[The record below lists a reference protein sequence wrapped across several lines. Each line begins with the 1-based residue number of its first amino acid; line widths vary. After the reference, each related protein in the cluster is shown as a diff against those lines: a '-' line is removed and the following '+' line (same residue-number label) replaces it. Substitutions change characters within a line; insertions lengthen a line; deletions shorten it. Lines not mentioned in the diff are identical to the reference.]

1 MTSKNTLLAMTMI
14 AFGILLAVVGYFSG
28 GRWLL
33 IKDEDGLHVPGNNTL
48 VNQSHDLD
56 AFTSINIVNDYGDIS
71 IIANDS
77 NYKLEA
83 NVLEQ
88 QDVTYHIEN
97 GTLTIEAK
105 AKKKNRMQFGFASF
119 SSPSIKLYVPADK
132 KLDMIVIDSKFG
144 DTALQGLHYQQL
156 NLIQDYGDITFTNTT
171 GEKTEVAQDFGD
183 LTLQQY
189 SSNGIN
195 IESKHGDINID
206 GTLNGQ
212 TTITSSFGD
221 ATLHLQNKQSDIGY
235 ALNTS
240 FGDVSINDE
249 EQSGTVTQLNKG
261 DHQLNVSLSHGDLDV
276 SLKK

>member
-1 MTSKNTLLAMTMI
+1 MTSKNTLIAMTMI
-14 AFGILLAVVGYFSG
+14 ALGILLVVVGYFSG
-28 GRWLL
+28 GRWFF
-33 IKDEDGLHVPGNNTL
+33 IKDEDGLHIPTNNTL
-48 VNQSHDLD
+48 VSQSHDLD
-56 AFTSINIVNDYGDIS
+56 AFTSINIVNDYGDIN
-71 IIANDS
+71 IIASDS
-77 NYKLEA
+77 DYKLEA

-105 AKKKNRMQFGFASF
+105 AKKKNRMQFGFISF
-119 SSPSIKLYVPADK
+119 STPSIKIYVPADK
-132 KLDMIVIDSKFG
+132 QLDMIVIDSQFG
-144 DTALQGLHYQQL
+144 DTTLQGLHYQQL
-156 NLIQDYGDITFTNTT
+156 NLFQDYGDITFTNTT
-171 GEKTEVAQDFGD
+171 GEKTEIAQDFGD